1 MGLPQRVYPELI
13 AQFQELAVH
22 AGTRDPVEVQH
33 LLKNHVHHY
42 MSTGNLPNPNDKAY
56 YPTLD
61 NTRNHISKAKRAMQ
75 LSVIDQENENA
86 LRKME

>member
-1 MGLPQRVYPELI
+1 
-13 AQFQELAVH
+13 VH
-22 AGTRDPVEVQH
+22 AGTTDPVEPEVQH

-42 MSTGNLPNPNDKAY
+42 MSTGNLPNPNDRAY